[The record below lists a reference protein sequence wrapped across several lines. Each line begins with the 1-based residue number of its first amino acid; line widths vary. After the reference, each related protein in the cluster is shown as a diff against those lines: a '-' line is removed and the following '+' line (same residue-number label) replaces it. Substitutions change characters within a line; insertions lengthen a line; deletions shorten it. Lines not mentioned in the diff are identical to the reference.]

1 MSSGWARQVGGVRK
15 EPPDA
20 GRSLAS
26 WRLPWSSGRENL
38 RVTLKPVEPHAGE
51 PDRHTLRPLQT
62 LNLNLLV
69 PLEALL
75 RRRSVS
81 RAAEDLRLGQP
92 TMSET
97 LAKLRRHFGDE
108 LLERRGHELV
118 LTPFA
123 AGLLPAVENAVRSVR
138 AVFDSNAVFDR
149 AESTREFVIAAADVW
164 VQVVAAPLWQA
175 VHHQAPRVRLDFHAI
190 DPAIFTD
197 PLSAA
202 RSVDFVICPHAWF
215 DSLRYHDLFSAEWVF
230 VVWEENEQIGDSLT
244 VEDLREQTW
253 VGAYG
258 VSRGMLAGPL
268 DILAQADLRRA
279 GITPAIAVK
288 TESFLNVPQLVR
300 GTGHIALMHRS
311 HAELVAP
318 GLGLRILESP
328 VPLSPLTQA
337 LWWHP
342 DFDDDPGHRWL
353 RELLCGLP
361 LP

>member
-1 MSSGWARQVGGVRK
+1 VEVHTDRPQQRK
-15 EPPDA
+15 
-20 GRSLAS
+20 
-26 WRLPWSSGRENL
+26 
-38 RVTLKPVEPHAGE
+38 PH
-51 PDRHTLRPLQT
+51 PLQT

-92 TMSET
+92 SMSES

-108 LLERRGHELV
+108 LLERRGHELI

-149 AESTREFVIAAADVW
+149 AESAREFVIAAADVW
-164 VQVVAAPLWQA
+164 VQAVAAPLWRA
-175 VHHQAPRVRLDFHAI
+175 VHQQAPRVRLDFHAV
-190 DPAIFTD
+190 DPAVFTD

-202 RSVDFVICPHAWF
+202 RSADFVISPHGWF
-215 DSLRYHDLFSAEWVF
+215 DTLRYYDLFSADWVF
-230 VVWEENEQIGDSLT
+230 VAWEGNECIGDSLT
-244 VEDLREQTW
+244 VGDLREQTW

-268 DILAQADLRRA
+268 DFLAQPELRRA

-300 GTGHIALMHRS
+300 GTDHIALMHRS
-311 HAELVAP
+311 HAEQAVPA
-318 GLGLRILESP
+318 LGLRILESP
-328 VPLSPLTQA
+328 VPLSPLTLA

-342 DFDDDPGHRWL
+342 DFDDDPGHQWL
-353 RELLCGLP
+353 RELLRGLP